1 MRKLQQVRLH
11 PLFIFLL
18 FLSVLVC
25 RPGIRAEQTVL
36 CSGGGSELQFSENV
50 VLPKGEGEFVTVR
63 HILIRGS
70 NGAIGKKLAEI
81 ARERYRVGLAK
92 NPDPVYGK
100 ARLSYLERNYPILL
114 ERMRGVAAA
123 YGVDLADGQYDL
135 SSLPYNFGPPTSCS
149 MICFPGSTTETGH
162 GLIVRSMDYSNGTLS
177 EMLGREPYPG
187 EKDIFSEPY
196 VMEVYP
202 DQGYASLY
210 MSCADLLSGSWD
222 GINSEGLCVFGLVD
236 RGRPKNTVLT
246 TGSRVIGLHPPQ
258 VMRLVLD
265 TCANVE
271 EAKLAMLENRIYDL
285 AQGIHYLVADR
296 HGHSFIFEVNHLDQR
311 AYITDNRG
319 KVQVLTNSPV
329 WALPPPE
336 KYPKKFDDEYDS
348 LLRYQVLEN
357 LVKQHTGKYTLDFMV
372 KANERVFPRKVTNQ
386 LGGPSMTL
394 RPVWQVVYD
403 QTDVAMK
410 IRFWLKDG
418 KSDAEGRAE
427 LIMSDWFDFSL
438 SKEG

>member
-1 MRKLQQVRLH
+1 MKTQH
-11 PLFIFLL
+11 PLRVGLL
-18 FLSVLVC
+18 AAISLSLVVFVSQL
-25 RPGIRAEQTVL
+25 AVSEQQDPL
-36 CSGGGSELQFSENV
+36 GSAKGSELQFNETV
-50 VLPKGEGEFVTVR
+50 VLPKAEGEFVTVR
-63 HILIRGS
+63 HIVIRGS
-70 NGAIGKKLAEI
+70 NRALGKKLAEI
-81 ARERYRVGLAK
+81 ARERYGVGLAK

-100 ARLSYLERNYPILL
+100 ARLSYMERNYPILA

-123 YGVDLADGQYDL
+123 YGVELADGQYDL

-149 MICFPGSTTETGH
+149 MICFPGSTTDTGH

-177 EMLGREPYPG
+177 EMLGRKPYPG

-202 DQGYASLY
+202 DKGYASLY

-222 GINSEGLCVFGLVD
+222 GINSAGLCVFGLVD

-246 TGSRVIGLHPPQ
+246 AGSRVIGLHPPQ
-258 VMRLVLD
+258 MMRLVLD

-271 EAKLAMLENRIYDL
+271 EAKVTMLENRIYDV

-296 HGHSFIFEVNHLDQR
+296 HGNSFIYEVNYLDQQ
-311 AYITDNRG
+311 AYITENRG
-319 KVQVLTNSPV
+319 KVQVMTNNPV
-329 WALPPPE
+329 WALPSPE
-336 KYPKKFDDEYDS
+336 KLPRQFEDEYDS
-348 LLRYQVLEN
+348 LYRYQVLEN
-357 LVKQHTGKYTLDFMV
+357 LVKGHKGKYTFDFMV
-372 KANERVFPRKVTNQ
+372 KANERVFPRKATNQ
-386 LGGPSMTL
+386 LGGPAMTL

-418 KSDAEGRAE
+418 KTDAEGSTE
-427 LIMSDWFDFSL
+427 LIMSDWFDFAL
-438 SKEG
+438 SKED